1 MPKKT
6 SIILTTM
13 LDPISGR
20 QVERAVCQ
28 HPGCNKTFS
37 QKSDAKRHYLN
48 VHQGRKFACEICS
61 KTFSSREMVRA
72 HTQNVH
78 ENKRW
83 ECTQCAKVFRW
94 QCNFIKHKCRG
105 QPLIKKHKCP
115 YCKRAYAH
123 VSGLS
128 RHKRTCKRDVNFYPR
143 DYRGKEVT
151 ITIADPHNEKNKSDD
166 RTTPPT
172 GSKKGKKK
180 RKRNANRIDNN
191 NNNNVEK
198 DGLNMLATALNS
210 ASPIV
215 KRKLEKRKRINDKKN
230 NTNSGSSSSSI
241 SIGAT
246 ALPDIPSSFSTEILL

>member
-1 MPKKT
+1 
-6 SIILTTM
+6 M

-94 QCNFIKHKCRG
+94 QRNIIKHKCRG

-128 RHKRTCKRDVNFYPR
+128 RHKRTCKRDTWAYARYMCVCEIKWIQ
-143 DYRGKEVT
+143 KE
-151 ITIADPHNEKNKSDD
+151 ICILSSCCFRPPSLPYHFPCHLIN
-166 RTTPPT
+166 TP
-172 GSKKGKKK
+172 KQFIYII
-180 RKRNANRIDNN
+180 N
-191 NNNNVEK
+191 
-198 DGLNMLATALNS
+198 LLLLA
-210 ASPIV
+210 
-215 KRKLEKRKRINDKKN
+215 
-230 NTNSGSSSSSI
+230 
-241 SIGAT
+241 
-246 ALPDIPSSFSTEILL
+246 IL